1 MTTDSPVVPVMA
13 SVDALSEFSTL
24 AGVHGF
30 GLQQSNSVQVLV
42 AHTTVLRSLL
52 RLYPL
57 PHDDMAVPLPSR
69 LPHVGFASQQ
79 STLMQVSE
87 LHVTERSSIK

>member
-1 MTTDSPVVPVMA
+1 MA

-30 GLQQSNSVQVLV
+30 ATQQSESSQIPV
-42 AHTTVLRSLL
+42 AHTTVLRSFL

-57 PHDDMAVPLPSR
+57 PHDDMAVPRPSMS
-69 LPHVGFASQQ
+69 PQVGLASQQ
-79 STLMQVSE
+79 SVAT
-87 LHVTERSSIK
+87 HV